1 MTGPGP
7 LAGVRVLD
15 FSTVGPAARSA
26 RWLAD
31 YGADVVKIG
40 APARAGAV
48 QIEPVF
54 YAYSAHRAMRR
65 I

>member
-1 MTGPGP
+1 MTAAGP

-48 QIEPVF
+48 Q
-54 YAYSAHRAMRR
+54 
-65 I
+65 

>member
-1 MTGPGP
+1 MAALGP
-7 LAGVRVLD
+7 LDGVRVLD

-40 APARAGAV
+40 DPARAGAV
-48 QIEPVF
+48 QIERVF
-54 YAYSAHRAMRR
+54 
-65 I
+65 